1 MTTMNI
7 LSDLI
12 STYVGKKKK
21 NKLQK
26 PTLPVCSS
34 DLSEPILVREN
45 RLKLTVRQLFTWN
58 NGETFNVIKMQL
70 QPAGKPS
77 LSVARGVHSE
87 RCPHPHDGRYY
98 LH

>member
-1 MTTMNI
+1 MNTMNI

-12 STYVGKKKK
+12 STYVERNKKQQE
-21 NKLQK
+21 L
-26 PTLPVCSS
+26 TLPVSCS
-34 DLSEPILVREN
+34 DLLEHILVREN

-87 RCPHPHDGRYY
+87 RYPHPHDDRHH